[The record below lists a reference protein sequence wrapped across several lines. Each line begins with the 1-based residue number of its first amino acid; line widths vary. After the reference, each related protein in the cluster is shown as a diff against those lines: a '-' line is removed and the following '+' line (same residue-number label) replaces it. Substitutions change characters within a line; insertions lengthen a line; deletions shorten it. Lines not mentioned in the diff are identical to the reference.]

1 MAFAKALFDAGK
13 PVAAIPVDL
22 RDAHEPS
29 GMTAICAQ
37 RAFSETRCSS
47 VLGRFRPS
55 GGRSNRAPSVR
66 FYPLVQEVEASMPR
80 CLAPDERKKFHLHNA
95 APRWCYA
102 RNLWPYLDY
111 GPPEIPGSSPP
122 YGPPPMTRDEK
133 LVALWDRVTGWFAG
147 SAAQA
152 RNGINWP

>member
-1 MAFAKALFDAGK
+1 
-13 PVAAIPVDL
+13 
-22 RDAHEPS
+22 
-29 GMTAICAQ
+29 
-37 RAFSETRCSS
+37 
-47 VLGRFRPS
+47 
-55 GGRSNRAPSVR
+55 
-66 FYPLVQEVEASMPR
+66 MPR